1 MDYGSLPYRIRE
13 INFFENLFKDP
24 NTCVTE
30 KAEIVWIV
38 QDKIRRTVEKI
49 KETKPE
55 EFNKISHG
63 FDWALKKLDN
73 SYKTIKNFS
82 FYLRAH
88 KPLEEFKSNLPSG
101 KDYLRAYDNVLNA
114 LEVVRNLFIILDSS
128 K

>member
-38 QDKIRRTVEKI
+38 QDKIERTVKKI

-55 EFNKISHG
+55 EFNKISYE
-63 FDWALKKLDN
+63 FDWALKKLKN
-73 SYKTIKNFS
+73 SYTTIKNFS
-82 FYLRAH
+82 FYQSS
-88 KPLEEFKSNLPSG
+88 KSLGKFQQNLPSG